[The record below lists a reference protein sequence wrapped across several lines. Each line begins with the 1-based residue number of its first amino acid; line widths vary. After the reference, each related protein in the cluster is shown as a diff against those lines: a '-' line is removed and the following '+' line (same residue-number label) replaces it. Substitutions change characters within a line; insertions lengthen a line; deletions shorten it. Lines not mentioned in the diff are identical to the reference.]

1 MKSSFLP
8 LPPRLADPRVRRW
21 GTALLAAL
29 ALQLPIL
36 LALQAGW
43 PEARRPRRPA
53 RVDDTPILLGWSRP
67 APSATPGALLNT
79 IPLQGLLALPPP
91 PPAALVPP
99 PTSRQ
104 AASAT
109 QSSSQYSSQPSPLTS
124 FPSSPLPR
132 QPGEAFL
139 LARQVAAGGQPGEA
153 SAGLVAVQRRQWWLL
168 PGQEPALLS
177 IWAAAKEQPLPAS
190 LGSQPQGI
198 EIRSVALAA
207 AEPLALGDLHGRS
220 IRHGNELW
228 LLWRQGSILWILRG
242 GQAP

>member
-1 MKSSFLP
+1 LKSSFLP

-21 GTALLAAL
+21 APALLAAL

-43 PEARRPRRPA
+43 PEARRPRSPA
-53 RVDDTPILLGWSRP
+53 RLDDTPILLNWSRP
-67 APSATPGALLNT
+67 APSAKPAASLNT

-91 PPAALVPP
+91 PASLVPQ
-99 PTSRQ
+99 PTSSQ
-104 AASAT
+104 AVPAT
-109 QSSSQYSSQPSPLTS
+109 QPTSQPSSP
-124 FPSSPLPR
+124 PSPLPR
-132 QPGEAFL
+132 RPGEAFL

-177 IWAAAKEQPLPAS
+177 IWAGAKEQPLPAS

-207 AEPLALGDLHGRS
+207 AEPLAFGDLHGRS

-228 LLWRQGSILWILRG
+228 LLWRQGAILWILRG
-242 GQAP
+242 ALTDP

>member
-1 MKSSFLP
+1 MKSSFLH
-8 LPPRLADPRVRRW
+8 LPPLLADPRVRRW
-21 GTALLAAL
+21 SPALLAAL

-43 PEARRPRRPA
+43 PEARRPRSPA
-53 RVDDTPILLGWSRP
+53 RLDDTPILLSWSRP
-67 APSATPGALLNT
+67 APSATPAASLNT

-91 PPAALVPP
+91 PASLVPP

-104 AASAT
+104 AVPAT
-109 QSSSQYSSQPSPLTS
+109 QPTSQSSSQSSSP
-124 FPSSPLPR
+124 PSPLPR

-139 LARQVAAGGQPGEA
+139 LARQVAAGGQPVEA

-198 EIRSVALAA
+198 EIRSVASAA

-228 LLWRQGSILWILRG
+228 LLWRQRSILWILRG
-242 GQAP
+242 ALTDP

>member
-1 MKSSFLP
+1 MNSSFLP

-53 RVDDTPILLGWSRP
+53 RVDDTPILLSWSRP
-67 APSATPGALLNT
+67 APSATPAALLNT

-104 AASAT
+104 AAPAT
-109 QSSSQYSSQPSPLTS
+109 QSSSQLTT
-124 FPSSPLPR
+124 LPR

-168 PGQEPALLS
+168 PGQEQALLS

-242 GQAP
+242 SQAP

>member
-21 GTALLAAL
+21 GPALLAAL

-53 RVDDTPILLGWSRP
+53 RVDDTPILLSWSRP
-67 APSATPGALLNT
+67 APSATPAASLNT

-104 AASAT
+104 AAPAT
-109 QSSSQYSSQPSPLTS
+109 TPSPLTS

-168 PGQEPALLS
+168 PGQEQSLLS
-177 IWAAAKEQPLPAS
+177 IWAAAKEQPLPAG

-198 EIRSVALAA
+198 GIRSVALAA

>member
-1 MKSSFLP
+1 MNSSFLP

-21 GTALLAAL
+21 GTDLLAAL

-67 APSATPGALLNT
+67 APSATPAASLNT
-79 IPLQGLLALPPP
+79 IPLQGLLALPP

-104 AASAT
+104 AAPAT
-109 QSSSQYSSQPSPLTS
+109 QSSSQASSQPSALSS
-124 FPSSPLPR
+124 FPPSPLPR

-168 PGQEPALLS
+168 PGQ
-177 IWAAAKEQPLPAS
+177 
-190 LGSQPQGI
+190 
-198 EIRSVALAA
+198 
-207 AEPLALGDLHGRS
+207 
-220 IRHGNELW
+220 
-228 LLWRQGSILWILRG
+228 
-242 GQAP
+242 

>member
-1 MKSSFLP
+1 LKSSFLP

-21 GTALLAAL
+21 GPALLAAL

-53 RVDDTPILLGWSRP
+53 RVDDTPILLSWSRP
-67 APSATPGALLNT
+67 APSATPAASLNT

-91 PPAALVPP
+91 PPAALVSP

-104 AASAT
+104 AAPAT
-109 QSSSQYSSQPSPLTS
+109 QPSSQASHLPS

-139 LARQVAAGGQPGEA
+139 LARQVAAGGQPVEA
-153 SAGLVAVQRRQWWLL
+153 SSGLVAVQRRQWWLL
-168 PGQEPALLS
+168 PGQEQTLLS
-177 IWAAAKEQPLPAS
+177 IWAAAKEQPLPAG

-242 GQAP
+242 P

>member
-1 MKSSFLP
+1 MNSSFLP

-67 APSATPGALLNT
+67 APSATPAALLNT

-91 PPAALVPP
+91 PPAALGSP

-104 AASAT
+104 AAPA
-109 QSSSQYSSQPSPLTS
+109 SQPSPL
-124 FPSSPLPR
+124 LR

-168 PGQEPALLS
+168 PGQEQALLS

-198 EIRSVALAA
+198 GIRRVAPAA

-228 LLWRQGSILWILRG
+228 LLWRQGSTLWILRG